1 MIRGM
6 YLSGGFTPPEG
17 ADLSPKHTHGRTDPV
32 YAVHARKLPTAP
44 RRDEL

>member
-1 MIRGM
+1 M

-32 YAVHARKLPTAP
+32 YAVYARKLPTTP
-44 RRDEL
+44 QRDEL